1 MKNLMELKEKFS
13 ARWNNSLFK
22 IIMEL
27 LTLLVEVQIV
37 DKFMNIHLK
46 TQNFSLKTERNECFN
61 DIT

>member
-46 TQNFSLKTERNECFN
+46 TRNFSLKAKRNECFN